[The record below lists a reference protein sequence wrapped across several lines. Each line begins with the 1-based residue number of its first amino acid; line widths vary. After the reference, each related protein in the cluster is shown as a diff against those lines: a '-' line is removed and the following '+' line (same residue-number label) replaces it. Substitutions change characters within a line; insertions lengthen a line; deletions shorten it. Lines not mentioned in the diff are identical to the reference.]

1 MTLVFTQ
8 VGRPSDVWSLGCIL
22 YQMCHGHT
30 PFAALPFIQKMHAIT
45 DPGHAIDM
53 PPLRNAAL
61 ADVIRRCLDRNPRT
75 RITMQARAARR
86 AQAAP
91 VASWPPLH
99 CAMHCRTSAAGCAC
113 EARCLLL
120 PCP

>member
-1 MTLVFTQ
+1 MQCLTACIGRYMQ

-75 RITMQARAARR
+75 RITMQARR
-86 AQAAP
+86 
-91 VASWPPLH
+91 SLH
-99 CAMHCRTSAAGCAC
+99 PAGLHT
-113 EARCLLL
+113 EI
-120 PCP
+120 